1 MAELRLPSGC
11 VGNREVSNTAGNQIT
26 QDKLYH
32 LTKYTER
39 FGKDSSQAP
48 ADMTV
53 VLFVADIAGEILSAQ
68 AMCVADGSSG
78 STTFDIKK
86 NGVSMLSA
94 VITITGGSTG
104 DNTLVAGTISDGSY
118 VADDVITAVMN
129 ETSHTGGLGP
139 VLIYDRLE
147 QGD

>member
-32 LTKYTER
+32 LTKYCER

-78 STTFDIKK
+78 STTFDIQK
-86 NGVSMLSA
+86 NGVSILSA
-94 VITITGGSTG
+94 VITVNSSTG
-104 DNTLVAGTISDGSY
+104 NNTLVAGTISDGSY

-129 ETSHTGGLGP
+129 ESSHTGATGP